1 MSYIKPEMARS
12 AILKMKTFHDNII
25 GVYHDFDMNLLDNL
39 GRRNIVMS
47 QTQEKFFAQELAK
60 AYGGVRE
67 DGRTGQP
74 DIILGEL
81 NKELECKL
89 TSRHKGGAISFQ
101 YDDTWLDWD
110 ARLPVSLSLPL
121 RADKFT
127 GAAVVAVFENL
138 LPDNDA
144 ILKRVAERSGAT
156 GTDAYSMLS
165 AIGRDCVGALQFLP
179 EDETPAP
186 SSKIEGNVLTEK
198 QIDTLLK
205 NLDVSPLGIRSEH
218 DFRISIA
225 GAQEKTALLFHEGQW
240 LEPVGTTPTTHILK
254 PQIGK
259 TPSGLDMSHSV
270 ENEYLC
276 MTLMRNFGLN
286 VANVGIER
294 FGKQNVLIVERFDRL
309 WTRDGRLLRLPQEDC
324 CQALSVAP
332 TRKYENS
339 GGPGIPAILELLRG
353 SDDPNKDQRD
363 FFKANVLFWLIGAT
377 DGHAKNFSIQHSP
390 GGRFR
395 MAPLYDILTAEA
407 DYAAN
412 RIRRKDYKLAMRWGD
427 SGNYKIVDM
436 LHWRCFP
443 SALPEQNYAV

>member
-1 MSYIKPEMARS
+1 MARRR
-12 AILKMKTFHDNII
+12 AHTPLNVF
-25 GVYHDFDMNLLDNL
+25 MNNRLV
-39 GRRNIVMS
+39 G
-47 QTQEKFFAQELAK
+47 QLA
-60 AYGGVRE
+60 R
-67 DGRTGQP
+67 Q
-74 DIILGEL
+74 
-81 NKELECKL
+81 
-89 TSRHKGGAISFQ
+89 KGGAISFQ

-179 EDETPAP
+179 EDEEPAP
-186 SSKIEGNVLTEK
+186 STQIEGNVLTER

-225 GAQEKTALLFHEGQW
+225 GAQEKTALLYHEGQW
-240 LEPVGTTPTTHILK
+240 FEPIGTTPTTHILK

-259 TPSGLDMSHSV
+259 LSNGMDMSHSV
-270 ENEYLC
+270 ENEYFC

-286 VANVGIER
+286 VANVEIER

-309 WTRDGRLLRLPQEDC
+309 WTKDGRLLRLPQEDC
-324 CQALSVAP
+324 CQALSVPP

-353 SDDPNKDQRD
+353 SDEPSKDQRD
-363 FFKANVLFWLIGAT
+363 FFKANLLFWLIGAT

-427 SGNYKIVDM
+427 SGNYKIVDIFKRHM
-436 LHWRCFP
+436 LETGVAGGLSRTLVEEVL
-443 SALPEQNYAV
+443 SEIVSEASGALEKTIAALPKGFPQVLVDVVAVAIKDRLQRLT

>member
-1 MSYIKPEMARS
+1 MARRR
-12 AILKMKTFHDNII
+12 AHTPLNVF
-25 GVYHDFDMNLLDNL
+25 MNNRLV
-39 GRRNIVMS
+39 G
-47 QTQEKFFAQELAK
+47 QLA
-60 AYGGVRE
+60 R
-67 DGRTGQP
+67 Q
-74 DIILGEL
+74 
-81 NKELECKL
+81 
-89 TSRHKGGAISFQ
+89 KGGAISFQ

-427 SGNYKIVDM
+427 SGNYKIVDIFKRHM
-436 LHWRCFP
+436 LETGVAGGLSRTLVEEVLNEIAGEA
-443 SALPEQNYAV
+443 SGALEKTIAALPKGFPQVLVDAVAEAIKVRLQRLA